1 MPVLNDSI
9 LRDLNSPYIFT
20 LEQIRFYQTNRFI
33 KLKQVLEPETIR
45 FFNEVIS
52 DRVAKMN
59 TTTTSLKERDTY
71 GKAFLQL
78 FNLWREDEL
87 VKTLVFSKKLANIAA
102 ALMQVKGVRLYHDQ
116 ALFKESG
123 DAAGSAHPA

>member
-20 LEQIRFYQTNRFI
+20 PEQIRFYQTNRFI
-33 KLKQVLEPETIR
+33 KLKHVLEPETLH
-45 FFNEVIS
+45 FFNEAITE
-52 DRVAKMN
+52 RVAKMN
-59 TTTTSLKERDTY
+59 TTTTNLKERDTY

-87 VKTLVFSKKLANIAA
+87 VKTLVFSKKLANKIGRASCRER
-102 ALMQVKGVRLYHDQ
+102 V
-116 ALFKESG
+116 
-123 DAAGSAHPA
+123 